1 MIRLSVK
8 KLKQGMI
15 IAQSIYN
22 NHGASYLV
30 KGQPI
35 TNSYINSL
43 QKLGIPTITVTSSDP
58 SFQLPPAEDVIQE
71 STRINAIAKIYDTF
85 GNVVETGHMD
95 VDALQNISER
105 IIFDIIDRKENLV
118 QLTDIRLHDTYTFG
132 HSVNVAVLSAMLGL
146 LCHYTKK
153 ELVLLTLGALL
164 HDLGK
169 INIPVAI
176 LTKNTGLRE
185 DEFNLIKKHPLD
197 GARRIMSMQHSLP
210 SPAVLAAIASEHH
223 EHLDGT
229 GYPRGL
235 TAEKIHRYALIVA
248 IADVYD
254 ALTSE
259 RPYKKA
265 YTPNIAHN
273 IMAHVNKGQFDP
285 DLLRLFFNNVSI
297 YPVGTVLK
305 TIYGYSIVSQCIFG
319 KTETPTMVLFANK
332 QGQILPSPQTIDL
345 SLDPAGNQAIEM
357 VLTDNELRHFIQ
369 AINIDPSIYLAK

>member
-118 QLTDIRLHDTYTFG
+118 QLTDIRLHDTYTFA

>member
-35 TNSYINSL
+35 TDSYINSL

-95 VDALQNISER
+95 VDALQNISEQ

-169 INIPVAI
+169 INIPVSI
-176 LTKNTGLRE
+176 LTKNTGLQE

-197 GARRIMSMQHSLP
+197 GARRIMSM
-210 SPAVLAAIASEHH
+210 
-223 EHLDGT
+223 
-229 GYPRGL
+229 
-235 TAEKIHRYALIVA
+235 
-248 IADVYD
+248 
-254 ALTSE
+254 
-259 RPYKKA
+259 
-265 YTPNIAHN
+265 
-273 IMAHVNKGQFDP
+273 
-285 DLLRLFFNNVSI
+285 
-297 YPVGTVLK
+297 
-305 TIYGYSIVSQCIFG
+305 
-319 KTETPTMVLFANK
+319 
-332 QGQILPSPQTIDL
+332 
-345 SLDPAGNQAIEM
+345 
-357 VLTDNELRHFIQ
+357 
-369 AINIDPSIYLAK
+369 